1 MRHGLP
7 NDREAILR
15 AIAITV
21 VPEAAALDERGWRDL
36 LGIVADAVA
45 QRPAA
50 LQRQLRLFLAVLN
63 VLPVA
68 RHGTVFTRADA
79 ATRTAVLHWLER
91 APIPRL
97 RQGLWGVRTLVLM
110 GYYARPEAQA
120 EVGYRALP
128 GGWSARAAAAA
139 APGTAV

>member
-1 MRHGLP
+1 MHGVLH
-7 NDREAILR
+7 DRESILR
-15 AIAITV
+15 AIATTV
-21 VPEAAALDERGWRDL
+21 VPEAASLDERGWREL

-45 QRPAA
+45 QRPASV
-50 LQRQLRLFLAVLN
+50 QRQLRLFLAVVN

-79 ATRTAVLHWLER
+79 AARTAVLHWLER
-91 APIPRL
+91 APVPRL